1 MKLERKEIII
11 LAALIFS
18 ILLAQ
23 TSAYGKTGT
32 IPEIQGE
39 FKNYTAK
46 SGEDLY
52 SIAKKFGLAIEHLMF
67 ANGMKGLQTYSGQKL
82 LIPLKRI
89 PPSVEMQS
97 GIVLNLAE
105 RGLYVYEKGKVI
117 SFYPVAIGAT
127 GKWMTPTGDYKII
140 TKVKDPVW
148 IPPEWADEET
158 PVPAGPDNPLGDR
171 WMGLNAP
178 GYGIHATNRPITI
191 GQAASHGC
199 IRMYPE
205 SAHKLFEQVYVGM
218 PVKIVYE
225 PVKLGYDPASKNI
238 MMEVYPDVY
247 GKTLGIL
254 QEAKNVLAEN
264 GLLTLVG
271 EKELTDIVSRM
282 KGIPEPILG
291 SDIVVKVNN
300 EKQTMAF
307 SPLMKDGKIWTTS
320 EVLKPIGAVLEW
332 NNEEKTVDIYRGKKK
347 VSLKVLKTDSNGDTT
362 GAAKSGEVSFLWN
375 GRTIIP
381 LSYVLKKLDVNYQWQ
396 GKDRTLF
403 VYSGEIGN
411 GKTHIKKP
419 VETPINKK
427 YFMTP
432 TPKPTEKETP
442 KPTPSPSPS
451 PSPAPLPSPLPDE
464 IPPQVGPPGDSPTPS
479 PSPSPSPTPS
489 PSPEPDDNND
499 DDVFIIE

>member
-1 MKLERKEIII
+1 MKLDKKEIII
-11 LAALIFS
+11 LAALILSLF
-18 ILLAQ
+18 LMQ
-23 TSAYGKTGT
+23 TAAYGKTGV

-39 FKNYTAK
+39 FKTYTAK
-46 SGEDLY
+46 PGEDLY
-52 SIAKKFGLAIEHLMF
+52 PIAKKFGLAIEHLMF
-67 ANGMKGLQTYSGQKL
+67 ANNMKGLQTYSGQKL

-89 PPSVEMQS
+89 PPSAEMQN

-105 RGLYVYEKGKVI
+105 RGLYVYEKGKVV

-148 IPPEWADEET
+148 IPPEWAEDET
-158 PVPAGPDNPLGDR
+158 PVPAGPGNPLGDR

-199 IRMYPE
+199 LRMYPE

-225 PVKLGYDPASKNI
+225 PVKLGYDPTTKNI

-247 GKTLGIL
+247 GKTSGVL
-254 QEAKNVLAEN
+254 QEAKRILAEN

-291 SDIVVKVNN
+291 SDIIVKVNN
-300 EKQTMAF
+300 EKQVMAF

-320 EVLKPIGAVLEW
+320 EVLKPIGAVLQW

-347 VSLKVLKTDSNGDTT
+347 VSLKVLRTDAHAGSTRTANN
-362 GAAKSGEVSFLWN
+362 GEVSFLWN

-396 GKDRTLF
+396 GKDRTLL
-403 VYSGEIGN
+403 VYSGEIN
-411 GKTHIKKP
+411 NSKSHVKKP
-419 VETPINKK
+419 VETPITKK
-427 YFMTP
+427 YFVAP
-432 TPKPTEKETP
+432 TPKPTIKETP
-442 KPTPSPSPS
+442 GPMPSPSPS
-451 PSPAPLPSPLPDE
+451 EVPLPSPLPDE
-464 IPPQVGPPGDSPTPS
+464 IPPQIGIPDESPSPSPVPS
-479 PSPSPSPTPS
+479 PSPSPAPS
-489 PSPEPDDNND
+489 PSPEPGND